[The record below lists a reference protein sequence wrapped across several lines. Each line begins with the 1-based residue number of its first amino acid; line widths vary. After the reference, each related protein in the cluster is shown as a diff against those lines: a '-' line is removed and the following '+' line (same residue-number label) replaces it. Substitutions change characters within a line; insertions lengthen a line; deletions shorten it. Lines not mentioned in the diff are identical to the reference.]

1 MNTTVE
7 KTQRR
12 GAEWLARGLDLA
24 VRIVPVATLVA
35 IGALFSAE
43 QAVRPHHRAIKAALF
58 LGLMALMFRFE
69 MVNAVYLF
77 AMLFIFPSGISIASS
92 NSVLMTVIPMIW
104 AVRAASTKTALFRRT
119 ALDAPIA
126 LFLLAYVLSFMNVDT
141 NHLLVMGLSVL
152 WRQLACFAFFYMI
165 VTFVDTPEKLTRLLK
180 LMAISI
186 TLVML
191 TAIVE
196 LVAPGT
202 VIIPGWIDLGRGL
215 AEGGRLTARVE
226 KIRVGG
232 ALASDANM
240 ADFGSFV
247 FCLLGYFAW
256 KARNPAEKVFWALA
270 TAATL
275 VGVLSTGNRG
285 GLIGL
290 SIAIVYTTFLFRR
303 KLPFRHLSAAVLSF
317 VVLVVSVA
325 YLLDRY
331 TVATSPLDRLLHTEM
346 VGMVP
351 ETRTMTWAP
360 SIEKSMEHPFF
371 GHGPYFDV
379 VQGLA
384 FQYWPHNAYL
394 FYLQTLGLFG
404 LGAFLWIMARIY
416 RMTLAQRVW
425 RNQSHPVGDLMTLA
439 HVWFVVFAIL
449 QLRSD
454 HQRDD
459 IYPYMLWLWFGVVVV
474 AARLL
479 REEAEAAVQPAAPRL
494 DSARTS

>member
-1 MNTTVE
+1 VNTTVE

-12 GAEWLARGLDLA
+12 GTAWLGHGLDLA

-43 QAVRPHHRAIKAALF
+43 QAVKPQHRAIKAALF
-58 LGLMALMFRFE
+58 LGLMAFMLRFE
-69 MVNAVYLF
+69 MVYAVYLF
-77 AMLFIFPSGISIASS
+77 AVLFIFPSGISIASS

-104 AVRAASTKTALFRRT
+104 AVRAASTKTRLFRRT
-119 ALDAPIA
+119 ALDAPVA
-126 LFLLAYVLSFMNVDT
+126 VFLLAYVLSFMNVDT
-141 NHLLVMGLSVL
+141 NHLLIMGLKVF

-180 LMAISI
+180 LMAITI

-202 VIIPGWIDLGRGL
+202 VIVPGWIDLSRGL
-215 AEGGRLTARVE
+215 EEGGRLAVRVH
-226 KIRVGG
+226 KMRVGG
-232 ALASDANM
+232 VLASDANL

-247 FCLLGYFAW
+247 FCLLAYFAW
-256 KARNPAEKVFWALA
+256 KARNPADKVFWALA

-290 SIAIVYTTFLFRR
+290 AIAIAYTSFLFRR
-303 KLPFRHLSAAVLSF
+303 KVPFRQLSATLLTF
-317 VVLVVSVA
+317 VVLVVVVA
-325 YLLDRY
+325 TLLDRY
-331 TVATSPLDRLLHTEM
+331 TVATSPLDRLLHTQM

-360 SIEKSMEHPFF
+360 SLAKSMEHPFF

-384 FQYWPHNAYL
+384 FQFWPHNAYL

-404 LGAFLWIMARIY
+404 LGAFVWIMARIY
-416 RMTLAQRVW
+416 RMTLAERVW
-425 RNQSHPVGDLMTLA
+425 RYESHPVGDLMALA
-439 HVWFVVFAIL
+439 RVWFVVFAVL

-459 IYPYMLWLWFGVVVV
+459 IYPYMVWLWFGVVVV
-474 AARLL
+474 AERLL
-479 REEAEAAVQPAAPRL
+479 REEAEAAVQPVPAGAGVP
-494 DSARTS
+494 AR